1 LEIVGYEFPEEA
13 EAEYDSNWLMV
24 RLSATLLED
33 SWTATDPFLL
43 TYEVAELANWLE
55 EIARGTAAEM
65 EIGFTE
71 PNIWYQ
77 VVAAANG
84 QSCLRAYFAA
94 ECRPPWAFTLK
105 HDSRDS
111 FAQFALHEIDLH
123 RAAESLREQLARY
136 PQRAEY

>member
-1 LEIVGYEFPEEA
+1 LEIVGYEFPEA
-13 EAEYDSNWLMV
+13 EAEYDSNWLLI

-65 EIGFTE
+65 EIGFIE
-71 PNIWYQ
+71 PNIWFQ

-94 ECRPPWAFTLK
+94 ECRPPWTHILEP
-105 HDSRDS
+105 DGGDT
-111 FAQFALHEIDLH
+111 FAEFALHEIDLH
-123 RAAESLREQLARY
+123 RAAESLRAQLTRY
-136 PQRAEY
+136 PQRAAY